1 MTKKNDSLCFD
12 ITSLNEEQKK
22 EFAKNL
28 KKTMNDFNESLETK
42 HTEES
47 EE

>member
-22 EFAKNL
+22 TFAKSL
-28 KKTMNDFNESLETK
+28 KKTMSDFNESLENK
-42 HTEES
+42 SDEEEES
-47 EE
+47 